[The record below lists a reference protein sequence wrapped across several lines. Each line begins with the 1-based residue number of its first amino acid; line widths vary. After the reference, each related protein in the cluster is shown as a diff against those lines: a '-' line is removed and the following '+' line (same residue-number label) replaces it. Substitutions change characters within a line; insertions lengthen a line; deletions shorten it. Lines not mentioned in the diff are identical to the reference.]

1 MLSYE
6 LGHECSLI
14 IIFDESCQ
22 LPFDVIVIVQDRIVE
37 VIVIF
42 LPFGEDAAVLL
53 EASDVGLSGACLDVG
68 RQWLLSDVYDAGLY
82 CLFNCCFI
90 KFILLGNQKAVLAR
104 LEEDRVHVHRFFS
117 SSCLES
123 TFWINQTR
131 AFVLQIC
138 NQYVSP
144 FLSVTI
150 LQTYFFIGNPAFLDL
165 R

>member
-53 EASDVGLSGACLDVG
+53 KRLTLAFLALVLTLAGNGSSLTFMTQVCIVFSIVASSNSSYWATRKLCLPGLRKTGYTYTGSFLAAAWRARSELIKHG
-68 RQWLLSDVYDAGLY
+68 RLY
-82 CLFNCCFI
+82 C
-90 KFILLGNQKAVLAR
+90 
-104 LEEDRVHVHRFFS
+104 RFAISMSAHF
-117 SSCLES
+117 
-123 TFWINQTR
+123 
-131 AFVLQIC
+131 
-138 NQYVSP
+138 
-144 FLSVTI
+144 FL
-150 LQTYFFIGNPAFLDL
+150 
-165 R
+165 